1 MNHKLG
7 RVVKSGSITLHS
19 IGAIFRYMK
28 SNFNK
33 KKEELSDKISIDR
46 MNVKGTIEAIQ
57 NATKL
62 IIKPGTDKVLEE
74 LRAAYVHAGEQL
86 NKVDKAVMK
95 IHSIEEFNG
104 LKDNLEENYKRIMK
118 ELNDAIE
125 KAQSRVEEGWKI
137 PTNLDKVKK
146 DCVEYIDRIF
156 NINKNSKNFRSMDK
170 EEFLAKFNFDASRL
184 FDLYKTVPYK
194 NLNEIPIF
202 NKILNNIKIDL
213 KEDK

>member
-1 MNHKLG
+1 MNQNLG
-7 RVVKSGSITLHS
+7 RAVKSGSITLHS
-19 IGAIFRYMK
+19 IGAIFRYIK

-86 NKVDKAVMK
+86 NKIDKAVMK

-137 PTNLDKVKK
+137 PANLDKVKK
-146 DCVEYIDRIF
+146 DCVEYIDRVF

-170 EEFLAKFNFDASRL
+170 EEFLSKFNFDASRL

-194 NLNEIPIF
+194 NINEIPIF